1 MGLQLKMLRLKLV
14 LVLVAS
20 VGQINGVPLTREMEN
35 RLMAFRKM
43 LEEAENTEKPEG
55 AGEGDAGAEA
65 AGEPCVPGDPCDPGA
80 GGDPAGGDPGV
91 PMNSTA
97 GDPSAAGHQNSSRVG
112 CPPCCGGGGPTCGG
126 PMADPPPVTENIRMR
141 GAGEGDAG
149 AGAAGDPKPPVLP
162 IETTTVLPQEKVK
175 SFRSGGRDPRI
186 RMYRTIHARGF
197 RSGNDSGPAGEPSSA
212 DDPKPSGKDSGMMNK
227 LMESIMD
234 QLEKGEPI
242 KMVVDVKPQDVEGW
256 LSKDQGSS
264 NATIFPVSVDGSVQ
278 ALNGTGPGTGS
289 LGTRSLKSKNM
300 EAMDDACCMAK
311 WWHCCGK

>member
-1 MGLQLKMLRLKLV
+1 MR
-14 LVLVAS
+14 
-20 VGQINGVPLTREMEN
+20 
-35 RLMAFRKM
+35 
-43 LEEAENTEKPEG
+43 G
-55 AGEGDAGAEA
+55 AGEGDAGA
-65 AGEPCVPGDPCDPGA
+65 G
-80 GGDPAGGDPGV
+80 AGGDPGV

-97 GDPSAAGHQNSSRVG
+97 GDPSV
-112 CPPCCGGGGPTCGG
+112 
-126 PMADPPPVTENIRMR
+126 
-141 GAGEGDAG
+141 AGE
-149 AGAAGDPKPPVLP
+149 PKPPGTGIELPDDAVQPDSDDEVAPVLP

-212 DDPKPSGKDSGMMNK
+212 GDPKPSGKDSGMMNK

-264 NATIFPVSVDGSVQ
+264 NATIFPASVDGSVQ

>member
-1 MGLQLKMLRLKLV
+1 MGLQLKMLRLTLV

-43 LEEAENTEKPEG
+43 LEASENTEKPEG
-55 AGEGDAGAEA
+55 AGEGDAGAVA
-65 AGEPCVPGDPCDPGA
+65 AGEPCVPGDPG
-80 GGDPAGGDPGV
+80 GGDPGV

-97 GDPSAAGHQNSSRVG
+97 GDPSAAGEPTAGGHQNSSRVG

-149 AGAAGDPKPPVLP
+149 AVAAGDPKPPVLP

-175 SFRSGGRDPRI
+175 SFRSGGPVDRFGNLDLTKQDPRI
-186 RMYRTIHARGF
+186 RMYRTIPARGF
-197 RSGNDSGPAGEPSSA
+197 R
-212 DDPKPSGKDSGMMNK
+212 SGKDSGMMNK

>member
-1 MGLQLKMLRLKLV
+1 MGLQLKMLRLTLV

-80 GGDPAGGDPGV
+80 GGDPAGGVPGV

-149 AGAAGDPKPPVLP
+149 AVAAGDPKPPVLP

-175 SFRSGGRDPRI
+175 SFRSGGPKLPGPTDQDILNTIYNRDRLI
-186 RMYRTIHARGF
+186 RMYRTITAGGPGGPGF
-197 RSGNDSGPAGEPSSA
+197 RSGGGEGDAGAGAPGVPTDPKAAPAGDPSSA
-212 DDPKPSGKDSGMMNK
+212 
-227 LMESIMD
+227 
-234 QLEKGEPI
+234 
-242 KMVVDVKPQDVEGW
+242 
-256 LSKDQGSS
+256 
-264 NATIFPVSVDGSVQ
+264 
-278 ALNGTGPGTGS
+278 GTGIELP
-289 LGTRSLKSKNM
+289 
-300 EAMDDACCMAK
+300 DDAVQPD
-311 WWHCCGK
+311 